1 MEVTAGEEWKSPDT
15 GAEADPEGSR
25 TGAGQLAC
33 SEEPPGHAGS
43 GEPGIF
49 EKGWR
54 KAKSAD
60 HIKEP
65 VMEVGRDWQD
75 GLSLPRLENG

>member
-43 GEPGIF
+43 G
-49 EKGWR
+49 
-54 KAKSAD
+54 
-60 HIKEP
+60 
-65 VMEVGRDWQD
+65 
-75 GLSLPRLENG
+75 